1 MRERPILF
9 SGPMVLEIL
18 AGRKTQTRRP
28 VKPPPGP
35 ASLSPFHH
43 SIEVAT
49 GRQVWG
55 FRDGTGQATEDDRIC
70 PYGAPG
76 DRLWV
81 RETWQQ
87 VSPTPMRD
95 WPGIGDRTH
104 GPSRWNP
111 SCAIIWRADGE
122 MPGRE
127 RWRPGIHMPRWAS
140 RLTLEVEAVRVE
152 RVQAISEEDA
162 RAEGMET
169 FRAMPPAYAT
179 CRETLLRRW
188 DGMYGGDEFAAGR
201 NPWVWVVTFRRVTPD
216 TGSEEGA

>member
-81 RETWQQ
+81 RETHVRGTMNGGERAW
-87 VSPTPMRD
+87 VRYRATDEADVPAGT
-95 WPGIGDRTH
+95 
-104 GPSRWNP
+104 RWT
-111 SCAIIWRADGE
+111 
-122 MPGRE
+122 
-127 RWRPGIHMPRWAS
+127 PGIHMPRWAS

-216 TGSEEGA
+216 TGSEEGR